1 MGYGELQFPRLELQV
16 KYESCC
22 KYYIL
27 AYEN

>member
-1 MGYGELQFPRLELQV
+1 MGYGELQFPWLEVLV
-16 KYESCC
+16 KDESCC